1 MIIYRSLP
9 RILLCLLLVA
19 VAEVAEAA
27 QVRIGDRAVVTV
39 EVAHTETEK
48 VRGLSGRDGLAPG
61 GGMLFVY
68 QAPARPLIW
77 MRGMRFPLDILWIRD
92 GRVVDFVKGAK
103 PPAPGDLP
111 EIFSPPQAVQ
121 YVLEVPAGFVDRYG
135 IALDDPVHVN
145 LDRGGAQ

>member
-1 MIIYRSLP
+1 MIVRRSLP
-9 RILLCLLLVA
+9 RVLLCLLVV

-61 GGMLFVY
+61 RGMLFVY

-77 MRGMRFPLDILWIRD
+77 MQGMRFPLDILFIQD
-92 GRVVDFVKGAK
+92 GRVVDLVKGAN
-103 PPAPGDLP
+103 PPAPGATP
-111 EIFSPPQAVQ
+111 EVFAPREKVQ
-121 YVLEVPAGFVDRYG
+121 YVLEVPAGFADRYG
-135 IALDDPVHVN
+135 VVLSDPVKID
-145 LDRGGAQ
+145 LGRGGVQ